1 MATVITLFPYKS
13 INING
18 TYQYFKEH
26 TLGTL
31 RVYFHG
37 ILRQRV
43 AADLVL

>member
-13 INING
+13 INIKG
-18 TYQYFKEH
+18 TYKYFKAH

-31 RVYFHG
+31 SVYFHG
-37 ILRQRV
+37 TLRQRV